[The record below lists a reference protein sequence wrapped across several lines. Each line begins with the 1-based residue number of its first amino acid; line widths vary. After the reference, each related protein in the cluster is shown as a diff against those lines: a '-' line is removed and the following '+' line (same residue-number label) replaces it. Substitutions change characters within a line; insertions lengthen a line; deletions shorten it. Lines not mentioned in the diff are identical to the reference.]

1 MNWEAISAVSE
12 AVGAVTI
19 VITLI
24 YLAIQV
30 RQNTASVKADAYQGW
45 VSSNIHLN
53 LATTNQDFAQII
65 LTGIGDSAKLNA
77 ESEVSFGMWN
87 HSVFQIMQAI
97 DIHYRMGVIDEPLW
111 KSEMSRAAGH
121 LSNPGV
127 RQWWDAGGKTQLTP
141 EFVQHVESIPSDIV
155 VWGWDPEKGYVQG
168 SE

>member
-65 LTGIGDSAKLNA
+65 RTGIGDSAKLNA

-87 HSVFQIMQAI
+87 HS
-97 DIHYRMGVIDEPLW
+97 Y
-111 KSEMSRAAGH
+111 SR
-121 LSNPGV
+121 
-127 RQWWDAGGKTQLTP
+127 
-141 EFVQHVESIPSDIV
+141 
-155 VWGWDPEKGYVQG
+155 
-168 SE
+168 